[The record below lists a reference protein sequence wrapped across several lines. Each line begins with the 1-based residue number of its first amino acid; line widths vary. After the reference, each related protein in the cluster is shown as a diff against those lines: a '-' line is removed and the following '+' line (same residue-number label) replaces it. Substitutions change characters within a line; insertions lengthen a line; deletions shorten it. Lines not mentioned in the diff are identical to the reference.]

1 MWTPSESGDWLAVA
15 LVGISV
21 AAIVAGLAII
31 GGPGKAR
38 EVQRDQIRLNALV
51 GTAEALNCYSRGVGS
66 LPEDLQVVRVAIA
79 DSGSPARLA
88 KGCNNAAW
96 KDDPVTGAPFDIL
109 PIDDQHAQICAV
121 FERPTKDEPRYH
133 GIGWHG
139 PYIDSATP
147 RPEAGRFCYT
157 VNLVASPD

>member
-15 LVGISV
+15 LVGVSV

-38 EVQRDQIRLNALV
+38 QVQQDSVRLQALIE
-51 GTAEALNCYSRGVGS
+51 TAGALNCYSRGVGA
-66 LPEDLQVVRVAIA
+66 LPEGVEIIRAAIA
-79 DSGSPARLA
+79 DPGSPARLA
-88 KGCNNAAW
+88 DGCNNAEW
-96 KDDPVTGAPFDIL
+96 RDDPITGAAFEIH
-109 PIDDQHAQICAV
+109 PIDDQHAQICADFAQPAKGEGWGV
-121 FERPTKDEPRYH
+121 A
-133 GIGWHG
+133 IGWRNQ
-139 PYIDSATP
+139 YIDSATP